1 MSVTPGRPH
10 AMRMKV
16 HICEEPAGGSQK
28 KPSLRPQET
37 PSGAAGG
44 VRPQLRRSCPETQES
59 PPGKTRQR
67 ARRACLAAK
76 RSVRRPHVF
85 PDMGHLASSLGL
97 QKHHRGGTELP
108 YAPHRRRVSV
118 SRLPSPTSWA
128 LVASLRRKARL
139 SGLALRPVHGE
150 GLVGEATSV
159 RPSANTQMLCPPSLA
174 RSQAGTAPLKKT
186 ICFIRLALE
195 CCAAGSEAPGCSPP
209 KPRTRLQQKKH
220 RIGTAR
226 GLPKPPF
233 PGGAGQWSLGRSEG
247 LAAWSRTWRSTEL
260 VRLLWRPV
268 EMNVTCVWKAR
279 LPAARAVGCGRAVAA
294 EDAKGL
300 SVQLPAPAL
309 RAPSD
314 SSSAS
319 L

>member
-1 MSVTPGRPH
+1 
-10 AMRMKV
+10 MRMKV
-16 HICEEPAGGSQK
+16 HICEDPAGGSQK

-59 PPGKTRQR
+59 QPGKARQR
-67 ARRACLAAK
+67 ARRACLATE

-85 PDMGHLASSLGL
+85 PDIGHLASSLGL
-97 QKHHRGGTELP
+97 QKNHRGGTELP
-108 YAPHRRRVSV
+108 YAPPRRRVSV
-118 SRLPSPTSWA
+118 SRLRAGPAASP
-128 LVASLRRKARL
+128 RR
-139 SGLALRPVHGE
+139 GPH
-150 GLVGEATSV
+150 GEATSV
-159 RPSANTQMLCPPSLA
+159 RPSANTDVASPLPGREPGRHSTAEENHLFH
-174 RSQAGTAPLKKT
+174 QAGSGML
-186 ICFIRLALE
+186 
-195 CCAAGSEAPGCSPP
+195 AAGSEAPGCSPP

-220 RIGTAR
+220 RIGTTC

-260 VRLLWRPV
+260 VWLLWRPV
-268 EMNVTCVWKAR
+268 EMNVTGVWKAR
-279 LPAARAVGCGRAVAA
+279 LPAARAVGCGRGVAA
-294 EDAKGL
+294 EDGKGL
-300 SVQLPAPAL
+300 SVQLSATASGPPGP
-309 RAPSD
+309 RGD